1 MLEPYL
7 IFDGNCAD
15 AMRFYERTL
24 GGKLEALMTF
34 GESPVPDQVPP
45 GAADRIM
52 HARLVIGDRAL
63 MASDGMLGEPYEGM
77 KNFSVTLYYPA
88 ADEAKRV
95 FDTLAEGGK
104 VNMPMGKTFWAEA
117 FGMLADR
124 FGTPWM
130 VNCESAGQASS

>member
-24 GGKLEALMTF
+24 GGKLEALTTF
-34 GESPVPDQVPP
+34 GESPVRDQVPP
-45 GAADRIM
+45 GAADRVM

-77 KNFSVTLYYPA
+77 KSFSVTLYYPEVA
-88 ADEAKRV
+88 EAKRV
-95 FDTLAEGGK
+95 FDALAEGGK

-117 FGMLADR
+117 FGMLVDR
-124 FGTPWM
+124 FGTPWF
-130 VNCESAGQASS
+130 VSGGAPTA